1 MSVAG
6 EGEMMFIHTQ
16 DSLQAQLEDRIRE
29 LKKTR
34 RCN

>member
-1 MSVAG
+1 MSESG

-29 LKKTR
+29 LRKTR
-34 RCN
+34 